1 MSLIM
6 SAVSKWG
13 LERPSVMEDEEPL
26 RLELL
31 IMTVSCFPSVSDEFF
46 KKTKK
51 NMRMA
56 TSIAV

>member
-1 MSLIM
+1 
-6 SAVSKWG
+6 
-13 LERPSVMEDEEPL
+13 MEDEEPL

-46 KKTKK
+46 KWENKK

-56 TSIAV
+56 ALIAV